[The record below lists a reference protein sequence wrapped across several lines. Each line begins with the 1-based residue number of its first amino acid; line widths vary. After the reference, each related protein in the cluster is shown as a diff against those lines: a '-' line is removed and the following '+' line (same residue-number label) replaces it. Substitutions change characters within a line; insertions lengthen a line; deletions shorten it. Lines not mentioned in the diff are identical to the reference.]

1 LQFFISQE
9 SVNLQEQP
17 RRKVRTA
24 AKNRELLFAQSE
36 RLVRIVNLEILLI
49 IWQQLQTRAAAVQ
62 ETLKQAKPKFTP
74 KE

>member
-1 LQFFISQE
+1 
-9 SVNLQEQP
+9 
-17 RRKVRTA
+17 VRTA